1 MGMVLELEFS
11 RRPRRDYNYANALL
25 RRRRERATDVWNG
38 ISAKEER
45 RVLPLCRGIEYKV
58 GFCGNEEWAPPRR
71 GSFVFLLAPF
81 FLPSF
86 LPSWGSWFRSRFF
99 PLFPRQDRWHRLL
112 PDTCVSFYETFQL
125 PLVKSLSLIVR
136 NPISLLSK
144 NSKQKYLCF
153 VQFICRGVVIKSRWI
168 SIISNN
174 PPIYR
179 NRYRSSQK
187 NF

>member
-1 MGMVLELEFS
+1 MEMKNG
-11 RRPRRDYNYANALL
+11 LL
-25 RRRRERATDVWNG
+25 RDV
-38 ISAKEER
+38 
-45 RVLPLCRGIEYKV
+45 
-58 GFCGNEEWAPPRR
+58 APSYSSWPP
-71 GSFVFLLAPF
+71 SS

-86 LPSWGSWFRSRFF
+86 HSEDRDSVPDSFL
-99 PLFPRQDRWHRLL
+99 LFPRQDRWHRLL

-144 NSKQKYLCF
+144 NSKFDAPRRNISRF
-153 VQFICRGVVIKSRWI
+153 VQFICRGVVIKPRWI
-168 SIISNN
+168 SVISNN

>member
-45 RVLPLCRGIEYKV
+45 RVLPVCREIEYKV

-71 GSFVFLLAPF
+71 GSFVFLLRTF
-81 FLPSF
+81 FRPSF
-86 LPSWGSWFRSRFF
+86 LPSWGPWFRSRFF

-153 VQFICRGVVIKSRWI
+153 VQFICRGVVIKPRWI

-179 NRYRSSQK
+179 NRYSSSQK